1 MDQQKLAQLLNAL
14 YSGSENAAI
23 QEASKQLNSWQ
34 QTSEAWAQADMLLS
48 SQGLPAEFYYFFA
61 QTLKTKIQYDMYQLS
76 DAGLVSLR
84 DSLIQKLLA
93 VVHNSAAKPTRNQLC
108 LALADL
114 SIQAIEV
121 WTTPIPDLMQLL
133 QAGHILELLEIL
145 KLIPEETENL
155 KVMTENS
162 KRNLSRQKCI
172 ENYYVILQFLDSR
185 FSSGASPEVLESIL
199 KCFLAWLKFDAPPIQ
214 YSMMDSPIVN
224 YCLNQINRISPND
237 ISVEEITVDIL
248 SEIVE
253 NASSYRSRSAHN
265 PLIEVKIFPQ
275 VSSLSQVLLRTNLEQ
290 ELISDEESLKSLT
303 RLLVVTGEGMQAQI
317 ATAYATDARIQEFLM
332 VLVRIFSLK
341 SLSLSDSIAPFF
353 EDFINATVIPG
364 RHGEV
369 SVVHERL
376 FEVMTAR
383 IDIATEPTFN
393 GSDPF
398 DSVDSD
404 FFHFRAKTVLPMLYT
419 LSRDFFGRSAGAE
432 KLVRGLIHNVVN
444 AQSFT
449 LQEAFALAVRDQL
462 AGLTDPSASLATAV
476 DYLVDSLLQWIDVSS
491 IHGCNLTDAF
501 RRRSFL
507 ALVGSLGNWIRT
519 EAQLFK
525 VIDSVAQVLIRPAV
539 VHRSLHY
546 AAAHSFREIC
556 FNRNARNM
564 IVSNAM
570 AIESIAKLLSQTSA
584 HLAMREQSEVTEG
597 ITSVLSVCENDTIFC
612 SLIRDTI
619 LLPLVQELE
628 TAKHAGDIAKAN
640 AVVDRLTAVIR
651 SLAKLRPGSA
661 RYVVIGE
668 IVTRAIWP
676 TLSVAME
683 TFRAEAD
690 FAEKSCRLVKH
701 CLRCVPETFKQL
713 IVPVGQLLIR
723 DFSSAQHSS
732 YLYMAEVLA
741 QEYGQEP
748 DMRLA
753 LSELFSNLASEGVR
767 ITQQRM
773 QATAFGADNVDEL
786 IEDLYGMI
794 ERFLRYSPSIV
805 VKAGPALKAVLDLLI
820 PVYARIRRAETIE
833 AVSAFVEGMY
843 CGEWTQTIDIGTVS
857 NEDVMGIR
865 AALNTLAPA
874 LVQQLFV
881 LLLSVCNRPMR
892 QAIPSLLMALNG
904 FDQTAFR
911 NDWIMRGLQ
920 QIPASVMTDRDK
932 QAALPA
938 LVNIDDERSLN
949 NAVEDILYRAELVGR
964 RMRNETK

>member
-1 MDQQKLAQLLNAL
+1 MDQQKLTQLLNAL
-14 YSGSENAAI
+14 YSGSENASI
-23 QEASKQLNSWQ
+23 QEASRQLNAWQ
-34 QTSEAWAQADMLLS
+34 QTSEAWSQADMILS
-48 SQGLPAEFYYFFA
+48 SQGLPAEYYYFFA
-61 QTLKTKIQYDMYQLS
+61 QTLKTKIQYDMYQLG
-76 DAGLVSLR
+76 DAGLISLR
-84 DSLIQKLLA
+84 DSLIRKLLA
-93 VVHNSAAKPTRNQLC
+93 VMHNSAAKPTRNQLC

-121 WTTPIPDLMQLL
+121 WTNPITDFIQLL
-133 QAGHILELLEIL
+133 QADHLLELLEIL
-145 KLIPEETENL
+145 KLMPEETENL
-155 KVMTENS
+155 KLMTENS
-162 KRNLSRQKCI
+162 KRNLSRQRCI
-172 ENYYVILQFLDSR
+172 ENYYMILQFLDSR
-185 FSSGASPEVLESIL
+185 FSSGATPDIMRSIL
-199 KCFLAWLKFDAPPIQ
+199 NCFLAWLKFDAPPIQ
-214 YSMMDSPIVN
+214 YSMMDSPILN
-224 YCLNQINRISPND
+224 YCLSEINRISPND
-237 ISVEEITVDIL
+237 LSVEEIEVDIL
-248 SEIVE
+248 SEVVGS
-253 NASSYRSRSAHN
+253 ASAYRSRSAHN
-265 PLIEVKIFPQ
+265 PLVEVKIFPQ
-275 VSSLSQVLLRTNLEQ
+275 ISALSQVLLRTNLEQ
-290 ELISDEESLKSLT
+290 ALMSDEESLKSLA
-303 RLLVVTGEGMQAQI
+303 RLLVVTGEGIQPQI
-317 ATAYATDARIQEFLM
+317 AASYATDARLQEFLM

-341 SLSLSDSIAPFF
+341 NLSISDSIAPFF

-364 RHGEV
+364 RYGEV

-376 FEVMTAR
+376 FEVITAR
-383 IDIATEPTFN
+383 IDIATEKTFN

-404 FFHFRAKTVLPMLYT
+404 FFHFRAKTLLPMLYT

-444 AQSFT
+444 SQSFT

-462 AGLTDPSASLATAV
+462 AGLSEPSASLVTAV
-476 DYLVDSLLQWIDVSS
+476 DYLIESLMQWIDVST
-491 IHGCNLTDAF
+491 IHSCNLIDAF

-507 ALVGSLGNWIRT
+507 ALIGSLGNWIRT

-556 FNRNARNM
+556 FNRNSRNM
-564 IVSNAM
+564 IVSNAV

-597 ITSVLSVCENDTIFC
+597 ITSILSVCENDVLFC

-619 LLPLVQELE
+619 LIPLVQELE
-628 TAKHAGDIAKAN
+628 TAKLAGDISKAN
-640 AVVDRLTAVIR
+640 AVVDRLTAVVR
-651 SLAKLRPGSA
+651 SLSKLRPGSP
-661 RYVVIGE
+661 RSIVMEE

-683 TFRAEAD
+683 PFRAEAD
-690 FAEKSCRLVKH
+690 FAEKSCRLIKH
-701 CLRCVPETFKQL
+701 CLRCVPESFKQL

-753 LSELFSNLASEGVR
+753 LSELFSSLASEGVR

-794 ERFLRYSPSIV
+794 ERFLRYCPTIV
-805 VKAGPALKAVLDLLI
+805 VKSRQALKAILDLLI
-820 PVYARIRRAETIE
+820 PVYGRMRRAETIE

-843 CGEWTQTIDIGTVS
+843 SGEWTHTIDIGTVS
-857 NEDVMGIR
+857 NEEVMSIR
-865 AALNTLAPA
+865 SGLHTLAPA

-892 QAIPSLLMALNG
+892 QAIPSLLIAING
-904 FDQTAFR
+904 FDQAAFR
-911 NDWIMRGLQ
+911 SDWIVRGLQ

-932 QAALPA
+932 QAALHA
-938 LVNIDDERSLN
+938 LVNLDDERSLN